1 MHCNASKG
9 LASPNAKRTALA
21 LMAIAGMVLLLGL
34 PLFSQSSNGRILGT
48 VTDQSG
54 GAVVGASVTVTNVAT
69 GVARNLT
76 TDNVGEYNAP
86 NLVPGSYAVHVTSKG
101 FKTVDRRD
109 ILLEVAKE
117 IRIDVQLSPGE
128 VSQTVEVTGAAP
140 MVDTTSVT
148 LGGTLSNDTINDL
161 PLNGRN
167 YINLLSLRPG
177 VEQYP
182 GGGAWTQASDG
193 LRVEDQNWVMD
204 GLDNNE
210 TMQGQPVINSPGTA
224 GDSATI
230 IPIDAIQEFNVEEN
244 PKAEFGW
251 RPGAVVNV
259 GLKSGT
265 NNVHGT
271 LYGFGRSDAW
281 DARNYFDPAPNP
293 KPPLNLEQWGG
304 TVGGPIKKDKL
315 FYFAGF
321 EEQRYEVG
329 NSTQVTLPSS
339 VAGAGPTTSIP
350 DAEAQLATNGVPLS
364 ALSLKLLPLLTPTS
378 DPAGNAVE
386 NFLATNKSDNVLS
399 KIDYTLNS
407 HNTLSGSYFLGNDNN
422 VSQDAPVTEP
432 QFLSTFK
439 IRTQALSTHWVYTPN
454 SRWVNEA
461 RFGWVRYNRPVQ
473 PVDHSV
479 PPTQYG
485 INTGVTN
492 PLEFG
497 MPTLQI
503 RGFPFVGAFPVWPNL
518 LGPDNN
524 FDWLDQV
531 SYLRGKHFFKFGG
544 EFRYGRV
551 LSEAFSNGRG
561 RFNFT
566 KSQAF
571 LGSTALEDFLA
582 GKPSVSFNVVGNPVR
597 NYRQKSYAWF
607 VQDDYR
613 IRQRITLNLGLR
625 WEYTGPVSETNNL
638 LANFDPNSPTGMV
651 QVGQN
656 GLSSPYNRQKTNFAP
671 RFGVA
676 WDVTGKGTTVVRAGG
691 SLFYDMLPLSVF
703 TDMAPNLQN
712 AHTPGIGKTP
722 TGALLVRPDGS
733 TLQGT
738 GTIATAAFKYPSSAL
753 NWSLAGPVFPS
764 SAQIKC
770 GSGGATGNPCSIF
783 SITPNFQTPY
793 VETWTLSIQH
803 SFTPG
808 LSLEVAYIGNH
819 GDNLSGA
826 VDINSINPQSPGELD
841 PACNHCEANANRPYA
856 SKFPWLA
863 FINQIQNPYISN
875 YHGLQATLTGRHFHN
890 MSFVAGYTYAHA
902 LDDMSFSILNFTP
915 QDNNNPTA
923 GQYSNSDFDIRNRF
937 TLSYTYDVP
946 GIKTPAQLLQGW
958 HLNAIL
964 TLSGAAPWWAF
975 DTGNDISATGEL
987 MDRWDFF
994 GNPSDFKSGS
1004 TPLPCYGFGALPGT
1018 PAGIGTCGG
1027 TIPAACMTA
1036 AQQVGPGAVTQ
1047 LGNLGCYMK
1056 GNSVM
1061 IPPALGT
1068 FGTLSRNV
1076 FRDSGFKN
1084 LDFSFSKDI
1093 KFGERVTSQ
1102 FRAEFFNV
1110 LNHPNFGNPYTSIN
1124 GVGVGDTADPSSPGR
1139 FGCGCFTPDQAAT
1152 NPVLGSGGA
1161 RAIQL
1166 GMKFLF

>member
-1 MHCNASKG
+1 MHCNASKRLG
-9 LASPNAKRTALA
+9 SPNAKRTALA
-21 LMAIAGMVLLLGL
+21 LLATAGMVLLLGL
-34 PLFSQSSNGRILGT
+34 PLFSQTSTGRILGT

-54 GAVVGASVTVTNVAT
+54 GALVGAAVTVTNVGT
-69 GVARNLT
+69 GVGRNLT
-76 TDNVGEYNAP
+76 TDSVGQYVAP
-86 NLVPGSYAVHVTSKG
+86 NLVPGSYAVHVTAKG

-109 ILLEVAKE
+109 ILLEVGKDA
-117 IRIDVQLSPGE
+117 RVDLQLAPGE
-128 VSQTVEVTGAAP
+128 VTQTVEVTGAAP

-193 LRVEDQNWVMD
+193 LRVEDQNWVLD

-230 IPIDAIQEFNVEEN
+230 LPIDAIQEFNVEEN

-251 RPGAVVNV
+251 KPGAVVNV

-265 NNVHGT
+265 NNIHGT
-271 LYGFGRSDAW
+271 AYAFGREDAW
-281 DARNYFDPAPNP
+281 DARNYFDVAPAP
-293 KPPLNLEQWGG
+293 KPPLSLQQWGG
-304 TVGGPIKKDKL
+304 TVGGPIKKVKL

-329 NSTQVTLPSS
+329 NTTPVTLPTT
-339 VAGAGPTTSIP
+339 VAGVGGNISIP
-350 DAEAQLATNGVPLS
+350 DAEAALAQAGIPLNPLS
-364 ALSLKLLPLLTPTS
+364 MKLLPLLTSTN
-378 DPAGNAVE
+378 DPSGNAVT

-399 KIDYTLNS
+399 KIDYNLNS

-422 VSQDAPVTEP
+422 VSQDAPVTMP

-439 IRTQALSTHWVYTPN
+439 IRAQALSTHWVYTPN

-473 PVDHSV
+473 PVDHAV

-492 PLEFG
+492 PNEFG
-497 MPTLQI
+497 MPTLRI
-503 RGFPFVGAFPVWPNL
+503 GGFPFVGAFPVWPNL

-524 FDWLDQV
+524 FDWLDQL

-551 LSEAFSNGRG
+551 LSQAYSNGRG
-561 RFNFT
+561 RFNF
-566 KSQAF
+566 SGGNAF
-571 LGSTALEDFLA
+571 AGSSALEDFLA
-582 GKPSVSFNVVGNPVR
+582 GKPGASFDVVGNPVR

-613 IRQRITLNLGLR
+613 IRQRITVNLGLR
-625 WEYTGPVSETNNL
+625 WEYTGPVSEANNL
-638 LANFDPNSPTGMV
+638 LANFDPNSVTGMV

-656 GLSSPYNRQKTNFAP
+656 GLSSPYTRQKTNFAP
-671 RFGVA
+671 RLGVA
-676 WDVTGKGTTVVRAGG
+676 WDVTGKGTTVIRAGG

-738 GTIATAAFKYPSSAL
+738 GTIATAAFKYPGSAL

-764 SAQIKC
+764 SGTIKC

-783 SITPNFQTPY
+783 AIAPNFQTPY
-793 VETWTLSIQH
+793 VETWTLSVQH
-803 SFTPG
+803 SFTPA

-826 VDINSINPQSPGELD
+826 VDINQINPQSPAEL
-841 PACNHCEANANRPYA
+841 ACGNCEANADRPYA
-856 SKFPWLA
+856 AKFPWLA

-875 YHGLQATLTGRHFHN
+875 YHGLQATLTGRHYHN
-890 MSFVAGYTYAHA
+890 MNFVVGYTYAHA

-915 QDNNNPTA
+915 QDNRNPS
-923 GQYSNSDFDIRNRF
+923 GNYGNSDFDIRNRF

-946 GIKTPAQLLQGW
+946 GIKTPAQILQGW

-964 TLSGAAPWWAF
+964 TLSGSAPWWAF
-975 DTGNDISATGEL
+975 DTNDDISATGEF

-994 GNPSDFKSGS
+994 GNPNDFKSGP
-1004 TPLPCYGFGALPGT
+1004 TPLPCFGFG
-1018 PAGIGTCGG
+1018 GG
-1027 TIPAACMTA
+1027 PCSTTIPAACMSA
-1036 AQQVGPGAVTQ
+1036 AQKVGAGAVAQ
-1047 LGNLGCYMK
+1047 LNNLGCYMK
-1056 GNSVM
+1056 GNSVL

-1068 FGTLSRNV
+1068 FGTMPRNL
-1076 FRDSGFKN
+1076 FRDSGYKN
-1084 LDFSFSKDI
+1084 LDFSFSKDT
-1093 KFGERVTSQ
+1093 KFGERLTAQ

-1124 GVGVGDTADPSSPGR
+1124 GVGVGFTADPSQAGQ